1 MPVTKSPSTDER
13 GFTLLE
19 VLVAVVIMAVGLLGM
34 LQAVNVSMEH
44 NLKNQL
50 RDEAVRVGEN
60 TMHSLRRLP
69 FENMTGTGPITV
81 TRTMRGGSKQFVVE
95 RVYLPSPTAA
105 PNADW
110 RQINL
115 AVRWTYRNVTS
126 VHRLVTVKSR

>member
-34 LQAVNVSMEH
+34 LQAVNISMEH

-60 TMHSLRRLP
+60 TMHELRRLP
-69 FENMTGTGPITV
+69 FDNMTGESPITV
-81 TRTMRGGSKQFVVE
+81 TRNMRGFSKQFMVE
-95 RVYLPSPTAA
+95 RRYAPPIGTAS
-105 PNADW
+105 DW
-110 RQINL
+110 RQVKL

>member
-44 NLKNQL
+44 NLKNEL

-60 TMHSLRRLP
+60 TMHELRRLP
-69 FENMTGTGPITV
+69 FDNITGTSPIV
-81 TRTMRGGSKQFVVE
+81 RTRTMRGGSKQFVVE
-95 RVYLPSPTAA
+95 RLYPTVAT
-105 PNADW
+105 DW
-110 RQINL
+110 RQIQL
-115 AVRWTYRNVTS
+115 SVRWTYRNVTS